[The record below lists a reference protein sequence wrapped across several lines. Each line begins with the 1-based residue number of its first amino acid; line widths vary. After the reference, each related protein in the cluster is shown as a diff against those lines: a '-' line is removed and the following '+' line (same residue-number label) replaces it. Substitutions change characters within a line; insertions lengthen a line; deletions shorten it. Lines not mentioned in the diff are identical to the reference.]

1 MPKINLSKFGFASV
15 AAATGVIMSIAPV
28 FAQTTPTAPQTGT
41 GSVITVIIDTMT
53 FKIELSAQAAAELAA
68 ELAAK
73 QAELAAKQAELVAEV
88 GTANDVDDG
97 NVEEELDVDEDADHK
112 PTATATTATTTHVV
126 KTMTVS
132 QSKTSAKETAGG
144 ND

>member
-1 MPKINLSKFGFASV
+1 MLKINLSKFGFASV

-28 FAQTTPTAPQTGT
+28 FAQTTPTAPQPGT

-53 FKIELSAQAAAELAA
+53 FKFELSAQAAAELA
-68 ELAAK
+68 
-73 QAELAAKQAELVAEV
+73 AELAAKQAELVAEV

-112 PTATATTATTTHVV
+112 PTATATTATTHVV

-132 QSKTSAKETAGG
+132 GQSKTSAAETEGG
-144 ND
+144 KD

>member
-73 QAELAAKQAELVAEV
+73 QAELVAEV